1 MQLKEASILVV
12 DDEPEILDIRGE
24 WFKRVA
30 GQVFCAEN
38 GVQALQ
44 VLATNKIDLIL
55 TDVRMPVMDGISLL
69 KKVKASALHTPS
81 VIIITG
87 FADIEAREAYDLG
100 AAAVLEKPIELDDLS
115 NALKRSLAERN
126 ELWQTPLDLA
136 AYPTLAGSFGSL
148 AAALQEHRIAFGRGG
163 FCIETE
169 QLLAEGPINIDL
181 DFKADQYVLS
191 GQGIVRWLAHQER
204 QMGIELTYVAEKSR
218 ARAVQLTERSVSF
231 LPRTARCIDQAPT
244 WRSTTT

>member
-12 DDEPEILDIRGE
+12 DDEPVLLEIMGE

-30 GQVFCAEN
+30 GQVFCAGD

-44 VLATNKIDLIL
+44 VLATNKIDLII

-69 KKVKASALHTPS
+69 KKIKANGLHTPS
-81 VIIITG
+81 VIFITG
-87 FADIEAREAYDLG
+87 FSDLEPREVYDLG
-100 AAAVLEKPIELDDLS
+100 AEALVEKPIERDDLI
-115 NALKRSLAERN
+115 NAVRRSLSERN

-136 AYPTLAGSFGSL
+136 AQPKLTCSFQSL

-169 QLLAEGPINIDL
+169 QFLVEGPVNIEL
-181 DFKADQYVLS
+181 NFKADQYMLL
-191 GQGIVRWLAHQER
+191 GQGVVRWLAHEEDQI
-204 QMGIELTYVAEKSR
+204 GIELTYVAEQSL
-218 ARAVQLTERSVSF
+218 ARAIQLTDRSVSF
-231 LPRTARCIDQAPT
+231 IPRITGRRYQARAG
-244 WRSTTT
+244 